1 MIPKVLVHWIELNA
15 WFGNGVWVGWSKA
28 TLIKYH
34 TTLDSINSLDLYI
47 IITEH
52 FISSSQFS
60 LPIKMSHLSTIQLTQ
75 MLFLQKTI
83 AQELNEP
90 CTSLWLRCVPRT
102 SNGVGYGKKIT
113 LRILQMRKSTAK
125 ILKQTYLYVFFLFF
139 LHYFILTFLI
149 RKKIKERELQKY
161 IFLSDSYGIRLVPIV
176 SKMRKIKS
184 LAISIIIFS

>member
-1 MIPKVLVHWIELNA
+1 MLVHWIELNA
-15 WFGNGVWVGWSKA
+15 WFGQGVWSKA

-102 SNGVGYGKKIT
+102 SNGVGCGKKIT

-139 LHYFILTFLI
+139 LHYFILNFLI
-149 RKKIKERELQKY
+149 RKKIKREGITKKY
-161 IFLSDSYGIRLVPIV
+161 IPIYFLIRLLWY
-176 SKMRKIKS
+176 KTGTYRIKN
-184 LAISIIIFS
+184 A

>member
-1 MIPKVLVHWIELNA
+1 MLVHWIELNA
-15 WFGNGVWVGWSKA
+15 WFRHGVWVGWSKA

-102 SNGVGYGKKIT
+102 SSNGVRYEKKNHSQSCESGNLERKYSNKHTYNFFSSVPALFYSKFPHSQEDKREGIT
-113 LRILQMRKSTAK
+113 KNIYTC
-125 ILKQTYLYVFFLFF
+125 
-139 LHYFILTFLI
+139 
-149 RKKIKERELQKY
+149 
-161 IFLSDSYGIRLVPIV
+161 
-176 SKMRKIKS
+176 
-184 LAISIIIFS
+184 IFSYQTLMV